1 MSYKGTDTPG
11 CILTRELQDLTN
23 LPRPNL
29 SLDVRERLLR
39 PMKQSG
45 RESKILSQA
54 TPNPS
59 IRDGRYK
66 SQHANGNGNS
76 NGGKG
81 SARRYF
87 AAIDDGKDWPPELN
101 DYNKRFAKA
110 LEGIK
115 RRHDSVVTTVG
126 KTSHLHIA
134 SCKANRY

>member
-1 MSYKGTDTPG
+1 
-11 CILTRELQDLTN
+11 
-23 LPRPNL
+23 
-29 SLDVRERLLR
+29 
-39 PMKQSG
+39 MKQSG
-45 RESKILSQA
+45 RDSKILSPA
-54 TPNPS
+54 TQNPS

-66 SQHANGNGNS
+66 SQQANGNGNG
-76 NGGKG
+76 NGSKG

-126 KTSHLHIA
+126 KNPDSDVMTY
-134 SCKANRY
+134 KMGQY